1 MPTIVDCRSC
11 GRKLRV
17 ADDLLGRQVKC
28 PTCGEEFAADDRPA
42 ATPSDRLDQQASEP
56 VRGPGYEMLDAE
68 PDKVC
73 PACRRSVPGRAL
85 RCPYCAEPLA
95 DDVPWAGQR
104 RDAEPDR
111 SGLIL
116 TLGIVSLFVPV
127 IGPILGICAWV
138 MAVRDMER
146 MRRGQMDPRGMSSTQ
161 TGMIC
166 GIIGTVLQGL
176 ISLGCVFPCLF
187 GMILPF
193 TAPPPR
199 PVPMPAPAPWPP
211 PATKKLKAQL
221 QVSPADVQNSKNQA
235 ARSKQIQMTEAQN
248 SKPYDRERWLPSRTA
263 ASVCSF
269 ASFDFGLFDT

>member
-28 PTCGEEFAADDRPA
+28 PTCGEQFTTDDAAPAEPPPHLDLPREPSRRDD
-42 ATPSDRLDQQASEP
+42 EKP
-56 VRGPGYEMLDAE
+56 VFDAE

-85 RCPYCAEPLA
+85 RCPHCTEPLG
-95 DDVPWAGQR
+95 DEQSVPWDMRQR

-127 IGPILGICAWV
+127 VGPILGICAWV

-166 GIIGTVLQGL
+166 GIIGTVLEGL
-176 ISLGCVFPCLF
+176 LSLMCVFPCLF
-187 GMILPF
+187 GMLMPIA
-193 TAPPPR
+193 APPPR
-199 PVPMPAPAPWPP
+199 PEPMPAPAPAPWPP
-211 PATKKLKAQL
+211 PTKKAGKAQL
-221 QVSPADVQNSKNQA
+221 EPREFKDLDPENSKDQA
-235 ARSKQIQMTEAQN
+235 AIAKQIQRGQEPIPN
-248 SKPYDRERWLPSRTA
+248 RKGRILSDRCRQVGRITA
-263 ASVCSF
+263 C
-269 ASFDFGLFDT
+269 G